1 MLRRICP
8 EDPGV
13 VIHRAIIFCIK
24 LNYQL
29 VFPFLCEK
37 ILNRQSSC
45 NSLLGLLPVRHL
57 CALHQ
62 ACAVHAADLVAD
74 PGNSAAGN
82 IIKIASV
89 LGIFQAGMTV
99 IGYTMGL
106 GFEKYICAFDHWIAF
121 TLLLYLG
128 GKMIYDSTKE
138 EEEDGKFDPLCNRT
152 LCGLGIATSIDALA
166 VGISLAILK
175 SPLLLQASTIGV
187 VTFAISAFGVYFGN
201 RFGKRIDL
209 KLDLIGGLILIGIGT
224 KILIEHLFF
233 S

>member
-1 MLRRICP
+1 MLYI
-8 EDPGV
+8 EV
-13 VIHRAIIFCIK
+13 LLLAIG
-24 LNYQL
+24 L
-29 VFPFLCEK
+29 
-37 ILNRQSSC
+37 SMD
-45 NSLLGLLPVRHL
+45 SL
-57 CALHQ
+57 
-62 ACAVHAADLVAD
+62 AVSVTGGAVLK
-74 PGNSAAGN
+74 NNCTAGN

-175 SPLLLQASTIGV
+175 SPLLLQAST
-187 VTFAISAFGVYFGN
+187 FGVYFGN

-224 KILIEHLFF
+224 KILIEHVFF

>member
-1 MLRRICP
+1 MLYI
-8 EDPGV
+8 EV
-13 VIHRAIIFCIK
+13 LLLAIG
-24 LNYQL
+24 L
-29 VFPFLCEK
+29 
-37 ILNRQSSC
+37 SMD
-45 NSLLGLLPVRHL
+45 SL
-57 CALHQ
+57 
-62 ACAVHAADLVAD
+62 AVSVT
-74 PGNSAAGN
+74 GGTAGN

>member
-1 MLRRICP
+1 M
-8 EDPGV
+8 
-13 VIHRAIIFCIK
+13 
-24 LNYQL
+24 
-29 VFPFLCEK
+29 
-37 ILNRQSSC
+37 
-45 NSLLGLLPVRHL
+45 
-57 CALHQ
+57 
-62 ACAVHAADLVAD
+62 
-74 PGNSAAGN
+74 
-82 IIKIASV
+82 

-99 IGYTMGL
+99 IGYTMGIRIRKIHL
-106 GFEKYICAFDHWIAF
+106 RLRPLDRIYPLA
-121 TLLLYLG
+121 LLRW
-128 GKMIYDSTKE
+128 KMIYDSTKE

>member
-1 MLRRICP
+1 MLYI
-8 EDPGV
+8 EV
-13 VIHRAIIFCIK
+13 LLLAIG
-24 LNYQL
+24 L
-29 VFPFLCEK
+29 
-37 ILNRQSSC
+37 SMD
-45 NSLLGLLPVRHL
+45 SL
-57 CALHQ
+57 
-62 ACAVHAADLVAD
+62 AVSVTGGAVLKS
-74 PGNSAAGN
+74 NCTAGN

-89 LGIFQAGMTV
+89 LGIFQDRNDRDRLCDG
-99 IGYTMGL
+99 IRIR
-106 GFEKYICAFDHWIAF
+106 KYICAFDHWIAF

>member
-1 MLRRICP
+1 MLYI
-8 EDPGV
+8 EV
-13 VIHRAIIFCIK
+13 LLLAIG
-24 LNYQL
+24 L
-29 VFPFLCEK
+29 
-37 ILNRQSSC
+37 SMD
-45 NSLLGLLPVRHL
+45 SL
-57 CALHQ
+57 
-62 ACAVHAADLVAD
+62 AVSVT
-74 PGNSAAGN
+74 GCTAGN

>member
-1 MLRRICP
+1 MLYI
-8 EDPGV
+8 EV
-13 VIHRAIIFCIK
+13 LLLAIG
-24 LNYQL
+24 L
-29 VFPFLCEK
+29 
-37 ILNRQSSC
+37 SMD
-45 NSLLGLLPVRHL
+45 SL
-57 CALHQ
+57 
-62 ACAVHAADLVAD
+62 AVSVTGGAVLK
-74 PGNSAAGN
+74 NNCTAGN

-121 TLLLYLG
+121 
-128 GKMIYDSTKE
+128 IYDSTKE

-224 KILIEHLFF
+224 KILIEHVFF